1 MILAIIEGLVLS
13 LAVAG
18 TAFAWGHRLFVDW
31 RDVATMLG
39 QAAAVSLCCITAFYY
54 NDLYD
59 LRVVRSFSLFASRL
73 LQSFGVA
80 LILLAVFYTIIPDAG
95 MTEGAFVSGLL
106 VAAGLLVPLRAA
118 GYLIMRRRAFAD
130 RVLVLGAGPLARRV
144 IHEIESRPNFRYSV
158 VGVVDDG
165 NGVEPGDMPYPV
177 LGPLERLDKIIDDV
191 KPDRLIVA
199 LTERRGRMPLAQLL
213 ECGARGILVE
223 DGLRTYEY
231 FTGKL
236 PIESLTPSFLIFS
249 GAFRKSRLQMGLRR
263 ASSLLAGTAGLLL
276 TAPIM
281 AVIAA
286 AIALDSRGPVFFI
299 DRRAG
304 RGGRPFNLVKFRTM
318 HPLPP
323 GETVPAAVWDRD
335 DDRRR
340 HARRPLHPQ
349 APPRRA
355 APVLEHPE
363 GRHGPGR
370 PAAGDP
376 GERADDE
383 RADPVLRPAAL
394 GAAGT
399 HRLGP
404 DAVRL
409 LGQPRA
415 GHREDPLR
423 SVLHPANV
431 PLAGPSHP
439 GRHREDH
446 AIWPRGQV
454 AAARSPWHSR

>member
-1 MILAIIEGLVLS
+1 VILAILEGLVLS
-13 LAVAG
+13 LAVSA

-31 RDVATMLG
+31 IDVATMLG
-39 QAAAVSLCCITAFYY
+39 QAGAVSLCCITAFYY

-80 LILLAVFYTIIPDAG
+80 LMLLGLFYTIVPDAG

-106 VAAGLLVPLRAA
+106 VAAGLLVPLRAI
-118 GYLIMRRRAFAD
+118 GYTIMRRRAFAD
-130 RVLVLGAGPLARRV
+130 RVLVLGTGPLARRV
-144 IHEIESRPNFRYSV
+144 IHEIESRPNFRYAV

-165 NGVEPGDMPYPV
+165 TGSEAGDLPYPV

-213 ECGARGILVE
+213 ECGTRGILVE

-263 ASSLLAGTAGLLL
+263 VSSFLLAAVGLLL
-276 TAPIM
+276 SAPLM

-286 AIALDSRGPVFFI
+286 AIALDSRGPIFFV

-323 GETVPAAVWDRD
+323 GETSAGSVWDRD
-335 DDRRR
+335 DELRVTRVGRFIRKLRLDELPQFWNVLKGDMDLVGP
-340 HARRPLHPQ
+340 RPEIL
-349 APPRRA
+349 
-355 APVLEHPE
+355 
-363 GRHGPGR
+363 
-370 PAAGDP
+370 
-376 GERADDE
+376 
-383 RADPVLRPAAL
+383 
-394 GAAGT
+394 
-399 HRLGP
+399 
-404 DAVRL
+404 
-409 LGQPRA
+409 
-415 GHREDPLR
+415 
-423 SVLHPANV
+423 ANV
-431 PLAGPSHP
+431 QTMSEEIPYYGLRHSVRP
-439 GRHREDH
+439 GLTGWAQTRFGYSVSLEQVTEKIRYDLFY
-446 AIWPRGQV
+446 IKQMSLWLDLRILVDTVKIMLFGRG
-454 AAARSPWHSR
+454 AK

>member
-1 MILAIIEGLVLS
+1 VILAILEGLVLS
-13 LAVAG
+13 LAVAA

-31 RDVATMLG
+31 IDVATMLG
-39 QAAAVSLCCITAFYY
+39 QAGAVSLCCITAFYY

-80 LILLAVFYTIIPDAG
+80 LMLLGLFYTIVPDAG

-106 VAAGLLVPLRAA
+106 VAAGLLVPLRAI
-118 GYLIMRRRAFAD
+118 GYTIMRRRAFAD
-130 RVLVLGAGPLARRV
+130 RVLVLGTGPLARRV
-144 IHEIESRPNFRYSV
+144 IQEIESRPNFRYAV

-165 NGVEPGDMPYPV
+165 TGVDAGDLPYPV
-177 LGPLERLDKIIDDV
+177 LGPLERLDKILDDV

-199 LTERRGRMPLAQLL
+199 LTERRGRMPLTQLL

-263 ASSLLAGTAGLLL
+263 ASSLLLAAVGLLL
-276 TAPIM
+276 SAPLM
-281 AVIAA
+281 AVIAV
-286 AIALDSRGPVFFI
+286 AIAIDSRGPVFFV

-323 GETVPAAVWDRD
+323 GETVASSVWDRD
-335 DDRRR
+335 DELRVTRVGRFIRKLRLDELPQFWNVVKGDMDLVGP
-340 HARRPLHPQ
+340 RPEIL
-349 APPRRA
+349 
-355 APVLEHPE
+355 
-363 GRHGPGR
+363 
-370 PAAGDP
+370 
-376 GERADDE
+376 
-383 RADPVLRPAAL
+383 
-394 GAAGT
+394 
-399 HRLGP
+399 
-404 DAVRL
+404 
-409 LGQPRA
+409 
-415 GHREDPLR
+415 
-423 SVLHPANV
+423 ANV
-431 PLAGPSHP
+431 QTMSEEIPYYGLRHSVRP
-439 GRHREDH
+439 GLTGWAQTRFGYSVSLEQVTEKIRYDLFY
-446 AIWPRGQV
+446 IKQMSFWLDLRILVDTVTIMLFGRG
-454 AAARSPWHSR
+454 AK